1 MERHLNIC
9 LSRESSEIGEI
20 RQTMI
25 GDTAPQHK
33 AGHRPP
39 LSEEPGQCT
48 EKDWSHPEQRV
59 IEYVIVKY
67 NTLNEYIKS
76 STVEIEFGL
85 KHEKVNSC
93 YSKSSCEDITHH
105 VAAPGLQAGAEPG

>member
-1 MERHLNIC
+1 MRLVK
-9 LSRESSEIGEI
+9 S
-20 RQTMI
+20 MI
-25 GDTAPQHK
+25 GDTAPRHK
-33 AGHRPP
+33 AGHWPP

-105 VAAPGLQAGAEPG
+105 VAVALGDRAFFKKMNILFE